1 MTMPE
6 LAQVKTPKIAGFVQ
20 SQGGS
25 KANKRRIEESE
36 AELKALMEEQ
46 NNDSQEP
53 DSEAVEATEIQDEGN
68 PKQKEANAKDKAQE
82 DENLSS
88 EEKTYKKRYSDL
100 RNHLNKQAEELK
112 AMKEQL
118 SNSGS
123 VRAPTSD
130 ENIEAW
136 ANKHPE
142 IAGIVETIAEKKAQ
156 EKFDTADERLKKIDE
171 INATAERTKSENEI
185 RAMHS
190 DFDDLR
196 SSDAFHDWAGE
207 QPKWVQDAL
216 YENQDDPK
224 SVIRVID
231 LYKVDNGMD
240 IKARK
245 KSTKKAASA
254 VMTKRTTKPD
264 SDNPAGHIRESQVN
278 KMTAQEYEAN
288 ADEIMESIRSGK
300 FIYDISGGAR

>member
-1 MTMPE
+1 MAE
-6 LAQVKTPKIAGFVQ
+6 LAQVKTPKSAGFVQ
-20 SQGGS
+20 PKGGS
-25 KANKRRIEESE
+25 SANKRRIEREE
-36 AELKALMEEQ
+36 AELKELIEGRSDG
-46 NNDSQEP
+46 NQEP
-53 DSEAVEATEIQDEGN
+53 NSEAATPAKVQDDGN
-68 PKQKEANAKDKAQE
+68 TKQEEANSKAEAQE
-82 DENLSS
+82 DAALSS

-112 AMKEQL
+112 AMKAQL
-118 SNSGS
+118 NNSGA
-123 VRAPTSD
+123 VRPPTSD
-130 ENIEAW
+130 ESIEAW

-156 EKFDTADERLKKIDE
+156 EKFSNADERLKKIDE
-171 INATAERTKSENEI
+171 MNATAERTKSENEI

-196 SSDAFHDWAGE
+196 SSDSFHDWAGE

-231 LYKVDNGMD
+231 LYKIDNGMD

-278 KMTAQEYEAN
+278 KMTAQEYEKN

>member
-1 MTMPE
+1 MPE
-6 LAQVKTPKIAGFVQ
+6 LAQVETPKTAGFVQ
-20 SQGGS
+20 SKGGS

-36 AELKALMEEQ
+36 AELKSLMEER
-46 NNDSQEP
+46 NNESTKPNSKTAETTKVQDDG
-53 DSEAVEATEIQDEGN
+53 DSE
-68 PKQKEANAKDKAQE
+68 QKEANAKGETQE
-82 DENLSS
+82 DEKLSS

-118 SNSGS
+118 NGSGTM
-123 VRAPTSD
+123 RPPTSD

-136 ANKHPE
+136 ANKYPE

-156 EKFDTADERLKKIDE
+156 EKFNTADERLKKIDE
-171 INATAERTKSENEI
+171 MNATAERTKSENEI

-196 SSDAFHDWAGE
+196 GSDAFHDWAGE

-216 YENQDDPK
+216 YENQDDPR

-240 IKARK
+240 IKGK
-245 KSTKKAASA
+245 KKDTKSAASA

-264 SDNPAGHIRESQVN
+264 NDNPAGHLRESQVN
-278 KMTAQEYEAN
+278 RMSAEEYEAN
-288 ADEIMESIRSGK
+288 ADEIMEAIRGGK

>member
-1 MTMPE
+1 MAE
-6 LAQVKTPKIAGFVQ
+6 LAQVKTPKSAGFVQ
-20 SQGGS
+20 PKGGS
-25 KANKRRIEESE
+25 SANKRRIEREE
-36 AELKALMEEQ
+36 AELKELIEGRSDG
-46 NNDSQEP
+46 NQEP
-53 DSEAVEATEIQDEGN
+53 NSKAATPAKVQDEGN
-68 PKQKEANAKDKAQE
+68 PKQEEANSKAEAQE
-82 DENLSS
+82 DETLSS

-112 AMKEQL
+112 AMKAQL
-118 SNSGS
+118 NNSGA
-123 VRAPTSD
+123 VRPPTSD
-130 ENIEAW
+130 ESIEAW

-156 EKFDTADERLKKIDE
+156 EKFSNADERLKKIDE
-171 INATAERTKSENEI
+171 MNATAERTKSENEI

-196 SSDAFHDWAGE
+196 GSDAFHDWAGE

-216 YENQDDPK
+216 YENQDDPR

-240 IKARK
+240 IKGK
-245 KSTKKAASA
+245 KKDTKSAASA

-264 SDNPAGHIRESQVN
+264 NDDPAGHLRESQVN
-278 KMTAQEYEAN
+278 RMSAQEYEAN
-288 ADEIMESIRSGK
+288 ADSIMDSIRSGK